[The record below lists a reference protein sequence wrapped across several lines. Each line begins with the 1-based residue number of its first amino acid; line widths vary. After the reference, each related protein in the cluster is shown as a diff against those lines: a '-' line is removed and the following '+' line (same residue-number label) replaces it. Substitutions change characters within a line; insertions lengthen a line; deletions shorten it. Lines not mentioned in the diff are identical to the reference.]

1 MLLEY
6 IIGGELFTH
15 LRKAGKF
22 TNDHTR
28 FYAAQIVMALQ
39 YLHNDS
45 IVYRDLKPENLLLD
59 LTGYL
64 KITDFG
70 FAKKVEDRRVG
81 RPRPLRL
88 STSREARAFSP
99 SALAADVPLA
109 PVGALTTA
117 SRARRGERAAMLTV
131 AAPASQDMDAV
142 RHARV
147 PRARDH
153 PE

>member
-22 TNDHTR
+22 SNDHTR

-39 YLHNDS
+39 SLHTDS
-45 IVYRDLKPENLLLD
+45 EGTIVYRDLKPENLLLD

-70 FAKKVEDRRVG
+70 FAKRVEDRSVQIR
-81 RPRPLRL
+81 RL
-88 STSREARAFSP
+88 HAFT
-99 SALAADVPLA
+99 L
-109 PVGALTTA
+109 
-117 SRARRGERAAMLTV
+117 SRAVEPCT
-131 AAPASQDMDAV
+131 
-142 RHARV
+142 
-147 PRARDH
+147 
-153 PE
+153 